1 MKGQETNLNSL
12 ILLAIIITVVIA
24 GMLTFTGHVATEY
37 SKTTNFTSINKSVEL
52 GNKISQSYELFKN
65 EQNTETFWLG
75 NALIIGAKVIWNFIL
90 IFISIPDS
98 LGSLVNDFGA
108 AISIPPMFLAAATV
122 CIMFLGLVV
131 IFKVLT
137 RS

>member
-12 ILLAIIITVVIA
+12 IFLAIIITVVIA
-24 GMLTFTGHVATEY
+24 GMLTFTGNLATAY
-37 SKTTNFTSINKSVEL
+37 SKASNFTSINKSIEL

-75 NALIIGAKVIWNFIL
+75 NALVTGAKVIWNFIL

-98 LGSLVNDFGA
+98 IGSLVNDFGA
-108 AISIPPMFLAAATV
+108 AISIPPIFLAAATV
-122 CIMFLGLVV
+122 LIMFVGLVV
-131 IFKVLT
+131 IVKILT

>member
-1 MKGQETNLNSL
+1 MKGQETTLNSL
-12 ILLAIIITVVIA
+12 IFLAVIISVVIA
-24 GMLTFTGHVATEY
+24 GMLTFTGHMAAEY

-98 LGSLVNDFGA
+98 IGSLINDFGA

-122 CIMFLGLVV
+122 LVMFVGLVV